1 MVIKRTLKCGHEAE
15 IDLSRDNP
23 YCKRRRW
30 PDMCPDCKRERNAQ
44 LAREWQARRRVK
56 AKRVSILVAPLA
68 LPPPQVYEKP
78 KAQRLEPAQR
88 VRHVT
93 VSHVQDLIDGKLE
106 SVLTKLVRGELAL
119 TRIA

>member
-30 PDMCPDCKRERNAQ
+30 PDMCPDCKRERAAQ
-44 LAREWQARRRVK
+44 HAREWQARRRVK
-56 AKRVSILVAPLA
+56 AKRASIPVALLQP
-68 LPPPQVYEKP
+68 VYEQP
-78 KAQRLEPAQR
+78 KALLIAPA

-93 VSHVQDLIDGKLE
+93 VSDVQDLSDGKLE
-106 SVLTKLVRGELAL
+106 SVLTKLARGQLAL